1 MQNIY
6 ATFQTAKRKNAY
18 TVVYKSGGPY
28 YSRIKYLVIQLLAM
42 ITVTEKCLRLIG
54 RNST

>member
-1 MQNIY
+1 MPLC
-6 ATFQTAKRKNAY
+6 QTANRKNAY
-18 TVVYKSGGPY
+18 TVVYKSGNHY

-42 ITVTEKCLRLIG
+42 ITVTEKYLRLIG

>member
-1 MQNIY
+1 MPLC
-6 ATFQTAKRKNAY
+6 QTANRKNAY
-18 TVVYKSGGPY
+18 TVVYKSGGLY